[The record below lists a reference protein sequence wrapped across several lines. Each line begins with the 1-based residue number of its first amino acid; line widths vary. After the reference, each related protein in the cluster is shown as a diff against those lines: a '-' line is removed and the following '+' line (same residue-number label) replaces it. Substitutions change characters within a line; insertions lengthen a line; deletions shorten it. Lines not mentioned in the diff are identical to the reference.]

1 MVLLFGCC
9 RGEGASFGESVVRT
23 KGVKGRRVLW
33 SDRETIVDVRVER
46 GLFFPNMH
54 TYRRGF
60 EGVRVCLVWLLS
72 SKNQKSN

>member
-1 MVLLFGCC
+1 M
-9 RGEGASFGESVVRT
+9 
-23 KGVKGRRVLW
+23 KGRRVLW